1 MRKLLATQ
9 YIVQCIATA
18 AQHTQVLPLD
28 TRKLT
33 VQARVAT
40 NVVRLAWASGVVT
53 ASRYHT
59 IQAGDIYTEDDMS
72 LVTATLYVASLVTGA
87 FVEIMA
93 WR

>member
-9 YIVQCIATA
+9 YIVQCTATA

-40 NVVRLAWASGVVT
+40 NVIRVAWASGIVT

-59 IQAGDIYTEDDMS
+59 IQAGDTYTEDDMS
-72 LVTATLYVASLVTGA
+72 LARATLFVASLVTGA
-87 FVEIMA
+87 QVEVMV